1 MGDAP
6 RIPPLQSDP
15 VDAVP
20 GPVSPSLEG
29 PVPVGDPSAPTGSPE
44 SLVKGTSLWQDAMR
58 RLVRNKAAVTGAMVV
73 LVMAVAALLLEPIS
87 RYVTRFTYDEMHLAV
102 EPKPMGAQ
110 SVPQVYAR
118 LDDSVPFARV
128 DTDGNGALDAA
139 ELSAMLQQQ
148 QFRRYDANANGRLDA
163 SELPALPANAMG
175 RPTVEQLDTDGDGAL
190 SVGELGP
197 HLNVLPESEAQFFIR
212 QHAETADE
220 STLSRAEYPGLPQ
233 PETHWLGTD
242 PLGRDML
249 TRLIMGARVSLMV
262 GFIATLVSFFI
273 GIIWGATAGFL
284 GGRIDNLMMR
294 FVDVLYGLPFLFL
307 VILLMVIFQ
316 DIPANQK
323 LYLLFLALGAVG
335 WLTVSRIVRG
345 QVISLKEN
353 EYVEAARALGVS
365 KTTIILRHLIPNAL
379 GPIIVYATLTV
390 PGVML
395 AEAFLSFLGLGVQAP
410 YASWGSLAADGADAF
425 REYPWLIIWPGL
437 ALAVTLL
444 ALNFL
449 GDGLRDALDP
459 QSRTD

>member
-1 MGDAP
+1 MPDDQVPAP
-6 RIPPLQSDP
+6 SPVLPSLRVSDP
-15 VDAVP
+15 EPETPPTVD
-20 GPVSPSLEG
+20 
-29 PVPVGDPSAPTGSPE
+29 PVP
-44 SLVKGTSLWQDAMR
+44 LVAGTSLWQDAMR
-58 RLVRNKAAVTGAMVV
+58 RLVRNKAAVAGAGVV
-73 LVMAVAALLLEPIS
+73 LFMAITALLLEPIS

-110 SVPQVYAR
+110 SVPQVHAR
-118 LDDSVPFARV
+118 LDASVPFATI

-139 ELSAMLQQQ
+139 ELSEALQRQ
-148 QFRRYDANANGRLDA
+148 QFVRYDADASGAIDARELMALPVNLGPNAADRLDA
-163 SELPALPANAMG
+163 DGNGTFTLDEL
-175 RPTVEQLDTDGDGAL
+175 RSYLD
-190 SVGELGP
+190 VW
-197 HLNVLPESEAQFFIR
+197 PESEARFFIR
-212 QHAETADE
+212 QHAAGPDDG
-220 STLSRAEYPGLPQ
+220 TLSRAEFPGLPR

-249 TRLIMGARVSLMV
+249 TRLVMGARVSIMV

-273 GIIWGATAGFL
+273 GILWGATAGFL
-284 GGRIDNLMMR
+284 GGRIDNWMMR

-316 DIPANQK
+316 DIPAQQK

-353 EYVEAARALGVS
+353 EYVEAARAIGVS
-365 KTTIILRHLIPNAL
+365 KITIIVRHLIPNAL

-390 PGVML
+390 PAVML

-425 REYPWLIIWPGL
+425 REYPWLIIWPGS

-449 GDGLRDALDP
+449 GDGMRDALDP
-459 QSRTD
+459 QMRTD